1 MRIKNR
7 YSVDATKELI
17 ALLDQNSIRY
27 EVSTLSSPA
36 VLHFY
41 LYDDDSRKTEIE
53 QHIASW
59 NMLIPEVTFSK
70 TEYEEAQWFRFMPKY
85 DRIPSCESELVYSY
99 FCQKPNGTIDYD
111 SHHLRQIGTY
121 RLRHRPRWPS
131 PQCILS
137 SEGNHD
143 HEWFIN
149 DTTRKLFEDADI
161 CGLRFAPVI
170 HERSGQSIA
179 DIHQIIFDYDLP
191 EEALVLGKENGIT
204 SIVSCE
210 SCGEKRYYV
219 SPRTYQL
226 CLYGGYLGDHDVYVT
241 RATFGQGYGYR
252 MVIGS
257 KNFYRFIKENKMA
270 KYFDVHPIKV
280 ISNGDFPN
288 NLTW

>member
-137 SEGNHD
+137 SEGN
-143 HEWFIN
+143 
-149 DTTRKLFEDADI
+149 
-161 CGLRFAPVI
+161 PVI

-280 ISNGDFPN
+280 IRNGDSPN